1 MYGKILLSL
10 DLHDEPTWR
19 TALPSA
25 VAHAKAF
32 GDELH
37 LVYVVPDLPAG
48 YVSLYVQDFSEEKLM
63 DEAGCQFAAF
73 ADEHLPGD
81 LTVHRHLE
89 EGSVYKSILGV
100 AEKIGAGLIMMASH
114 RPQMSDYL
122 LGPNAA
128 KVVRHADCSVLVV
141 RD

>member
-19 TALPSA
+19 TALPTA
-25 VAHAKAF
+25 IEQAQAF

-48 YVSLYVQDFSEEKLM
+48 YVSLYVKEFSEEKLV
-63 DEAGCQFAAF
+63 DEAARQFEAFAA
-73 ADEHLPGD
+73 ENLPAG
-81 LTVHRHLE
+81 LTIYRHLE
-89 EGSVYKSILGV
+89 EGSVYKSILSV
-100 AEKIGAGLIMMASH
+100 AKKIEAGLIMMASH

-128 KVVRHADCSVLVV
+128 KVVRHANCSVLVV